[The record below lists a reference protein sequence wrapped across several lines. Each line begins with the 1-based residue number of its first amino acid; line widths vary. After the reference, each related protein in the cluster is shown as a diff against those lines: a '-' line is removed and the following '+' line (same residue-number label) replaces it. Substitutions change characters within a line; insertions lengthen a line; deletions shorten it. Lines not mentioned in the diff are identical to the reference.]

1 MADHAQAGPNPG
13 GQGFVQTYSQPT
25 GFLRAPRAADPR
37 GADMAFLGIPLDL
50 ATTFRPGARFGPA
63 AVRAA
68 SAQLAELKAFPYGFN
83 PLDRLRLVD
92 LGDLQFDAGAPTLI
106 PELIEAAASD
116 IIETGAVLL
125 ACGGDH
131 FVTLPLLRAHAA
143 KHGPLALVHFDAH
156 PDTWSDNPELP
167 HTELNHGTMFA
178 RAVREG
184 LIRPDRSIQ
193 IGIRTWVDDPLGLAI
208 VDGPAVHE
216 LGPAAVAAR
225 ILERVGEAPC
235 YLTVDIDVLD
245 PAFAPGTGTPVAG
258 GLSSAQLLGI
268 LRRLHG
274 LAIVG
279 SDVVEVSP
287 PYDHGEITAIAAAA
301 VAFEQIC
308 RVASRKPA

>member
-1 MADHAQAGPNPG
+1 MAETAGAGPNPG
-13 GQGFVQTYSQPT
+13 GQGFIQTYSQPT
-25 GFLRAPRAADPR
+25 GFLRAPRVADPR

-83 PLDRLRLVD
+83 PLERLRLVD

-106 PELIEAAASD
+106 PELIEAAAGD
-116 IIETGAVLL
+116 IIDSGVFLL
-125 ACGGDH
+125 GCGGDH
-131 FVTLPLLRAHAA
+131 FVTLPLLRAHVAR
-143 KHGPLALVHFDAH
+143 HGPLALVHFDAH
-156 PDTWSDNPELP
+156 PDTWSDNPDLP

-184 LIRPDRSIQ
+184 LIVPGRSVQ
-193 IGIRTWVDDPLGLAI
+193 VGIRTWVDDPLGLAI
-208 VDGPAVHE
+208 IDGPQVHE
-216 LGPAAVAAR
+216 MGPAAVAAAVQD
-225 ILERVGEAPC
+225 RVGDHAC

-258 GLSSAQLLGI
+258 GLSTAQLLAI
-268 LRRLHG
+268 LRALHG

-279 SDVVEVSP
+279 SDVVEVAP
-287 PYDHGEITAIAAAA
+287 AYDHAEITALAGAT
-301 VAFEQIC
+301 VAFEQVC
-308 RVASRKPA
+308 RLAAAKSG